1 MKFLLFLLVLAVPLV
16 AGEATAK
23 PQAKPASPAA
33 KTTVK
38 PAATKPAVADAEIER
53 TFKAKV
59 AKSKVGVNDI
69 QIRVANGVATLEG
82 RVNVVQHKG
91 TATRMAKS
99 AGARQVFNNIKVSDA
114 ARQKAGQ
121 QLARARKA
129 QVKSQ

>member
-1 MKFLLFLLVLAVPLV
+1 MKFLLPLLVLAVPLV
-16 AGEATAK
+16 AGESTAK
-23 PQAKPASPAA
+23 PQAKPANPAV
-33 KTTVK
+33 KTALKT
-38 PAATKPAVADAEIER
+38 PPPKPAVADAEIER
-53 TFKAKV
+53 TFKAKL

-69 QIRVANGVATLEG
+69 QIRVANGIATLEG

-99 AGARQVFNNIKVSDA
+99 AGARQVVNNIKVSEA

-129 QVKSQ
+129 QVKSE